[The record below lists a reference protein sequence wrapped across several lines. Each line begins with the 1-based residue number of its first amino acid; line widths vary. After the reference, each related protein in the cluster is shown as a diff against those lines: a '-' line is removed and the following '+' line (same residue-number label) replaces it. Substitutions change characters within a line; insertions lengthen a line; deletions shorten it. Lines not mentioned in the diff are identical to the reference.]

1 MSELVTDKGKQ
12 WSDLGPIK
20 KLNQTALSLFSF
32 SMITCTGHFSIFSG
46 NIDRAMVTVHS
57 ATVSERIRR
66 CCPTL
71 CFLNWENI
79 LFTSL
84 SFDYKMV
91 IFIIL
96 LHSVCLWPDGAT
108 ITIATPPWNRDG
120 GNDCGLLRLENSRQ
134 ISVKFM
140 HRKMRRSCM
149 CYFSLLVS

>member
-1 MSELVTDKGKQ
+1 M
-12 WSDLGPIK
+12 
-20 KLNQTALSLFSF
+20 NQTALSLFSF
-32 SMITCTGHFSIFSG
+32 SMMTRTWHFSIFSG
-46 NIDRAMVTVHS
+46 NIDRAMVAVHS

-96 LHSVCLWPDGAT
+96 LHSVCLWPDGTT

-120 GNDCGLLRLENSRQ
+120 GNDFGLLCLENARQ
-134 ISVKFM
+134 LSVKFM
-140 HRKMRRSCM
+140 VQKTRRRCV
-149 CYFSLLVS
+149 CYLSPLLS